1 VQELA
6 RAYTAE
12 HPAATFRFESGT
24 NTGGAIRGLV
34 QGTMDVA
41 VANRPL
47 SEAEAQEGL
56 VVRPFAHDAV
66 AFVVNEP
73 NLLQGLTTAQLQA
86 VYAGAITDWEQVG
99 GAAGA
104 IVVLDRD
111 MDESARKEVL
121 IPFMGGRAVD
131 ARTVVLPLAPEMVRA
146 LESTPRAVG
155 YSSVGLLRVLRA
167 RNLHALSLD
176 GVMPGREALVAGT
189 YPWSLTYAL
198 VARGDA
204 PPRVRGFVDF
214 VAAPAG
220 QRMLAALGVAPLGG

>member
-1 VQELA
+1 MA
-6 RAYTAE
+6 RAYTPE
-12 HPAATFRFESGT
+12 PPPATFRFESGT

-34 QGTMDVA
+34 QGTMDLA

-73 NLLQGLTTAQLQA
+73 NLLLGLTTEQLQA
-86 VYAGAITDWEQVG
+86 VYGGAITDWEQVG
-99 GAAGA
+99 GTAGP

-111 MDESARKEVL
+111 MDESARKDVL
-121 IPFMGGRAVD
+121 LPFMAGRPVA

-155 YSSVGLLRVLRA
+155 YSSVGLLGVLRA

-176 GVMPGREALVAGT
+176 GVAPGREALVAGT
-189 YPWSLTYAL
+189 YPWALTYAL
-198 VARGDA
+198 VSRGDA
-204 PPRVRGFVDF
+204 RAGVRGFIDF
-214 VAAPAG
+214 VATPAG
-220 QRMLAALGVAPLGG
+220 QRILAALGVAPLSG